1 MYADKKK
8 TWKTYNELWILAD
21 MKINIKKNINNEKVK
36 NKKNSKRNFN
46 IIVYINKH
54 FFFKL
59 SFKKN
64 IKIK

>member
-1 MYADKKK
+1 MRIKKK
-8 TWKTYNELWILAD
+8 WKTYNELWILAD

-54 FFFKL
+54 FFKL

>member
-8 TWKTYNELWILAD
+8 LKNIQWIVNFSWHEN
-21 MKINIKKNINNEKVK
+21 KYKKKNINNEKVK

-64 IKIK
+64 IKLK

>member
-8 TWKTYNELWILAD
+8 
-21 MKINIKKNINNEKVK
+21 MKNIQWIVNFSWHENKYK
-36 NKKNSKRNFN
+36 KKYKQWKGKKQKKNSKRNFN

-54 FFFKL
+54 FFKL

>member
-1 MYADKKK
+1 
-8 TWKTYNELWILAD
+8 

-54 FFFKL
+54 FFLNYRLKR
-59 SFKKN
+59 
-64 IKIK
+64 I